1 MELHRINILGQDM
14 GTKLGIRW
22 NGFRPKYLAVIF
34 TCFVFMP
41 AILGNTPTLE
51 AKSKKAI
58 VTVTVENF
66 KHNEK
71 KLEYKVDK
79 SGTQELLGKKI
90 FAANKIETDEPDF
103 SLNIKYDAK
112 VMHEGS
118 RMDICVHRL
127 SFEKG
132 TYCYYGIVLQAGITP
147 AAMIDIS
154 SSDNVSD

>member
-1 MELHRINILGQDM
+1 MVTYWEGFGRIDLSYEWRRF
-14 GTKLGIRW
+14 KS
-22 NGFRPKYLAVIF
+22 KYLAVVF
-34 TCFVFMP
+34 TTFLLLGI
-41 AILGNTPTLE
+41 ILGNTLSTE
-51 AKSKKAI
+51 AKSKKAT

-71 KLEYKVDK
+71 KLEYKVYK

-112 VMHEGS
+112 GMHEGS

-127 SFEKG
+127 SFEKS
-132 TYCYYGIVLQAGITP
+132 TYCYYGIVLQVGISP

>member
-1 MELHRINILGQDM
+1 MVTYWEGS
-14 GTKLGIRW
+14 GGIDLSCEWLR
-22 NGFRPKYLAVIF
+22 FKSKYLAVVF
-34 TCFVFMP
+34 TTFLLLGI
-41 AILGNTPTLE
+41 ILGNTLSTE

-58 VTVTVENF
+58 VTVIVENF

-71 KLEYKVDK
+71 KLEYKVYK

-90 FAANKIETDEPDF
+90 FAANKIETEEPDF

-112 VMHEGS
+112 GKHEGS
-118 RMDICVHRL
+118 RVDICVHRL

-132 TYCYYGIVLQAGITP
+132 TYCYYGLALQAGISP